1 MDPNQNTPPNY
12 RNRKPDNAFAL
23 DTTPRQFPTMESPQ
37 GGFINLLQSG
47 SPIQQTPLFQQQ
59 YQPFPAF
66 QQQQMQQQYQQFQQ
80 FQQLQQLQQQS
91 SQQQQPPSSQPPL
104 SPDFVPET
112 QPSPPPQPKKKKG
125 KKPARPTTT
134 QERVPWTKEEE
145 EKLAEAWVAA
155 SEDPI
160 VGDSQTYGSFWE
172 KVRAIFY
179 ELMESETRNADQITS
194 KWRDIRLK
202 CTEFGGIYN
211 NLLNIRKSGSN
222 DFDVFK
228 AAMDQ
233 YEKTT
238 PTRKAFPYMKP
249 WLKLKDSPKWKE
261 QTEGSS
267 QSSGSK
273 RSRNPDGTSQQ
284 SDGRT
289 HIDINDDPIDLETD
303 QPLPRPVGRNKAKKA
318 ASTSSNS
325 SVMDMF
331 GDKFDRYV
339 QLQETKAEVMTR
351 MEQKMIEAQTSFQE
365 AQETLQTK
373 TDMEILKM
381 KADDLE
387 GEDLEL
393 FQAMKESVRA
403 RRRRR
408 G

>member
-1 MDPNQNTPPNY
+1 MKNQRFGLMFLFSNGENEV
-12 RNRKPDNAFAL
+12 RVSFSSSIL
-23 DTTPRQFPTMESPQ
+23 
-37 GGFINLLQSG
+37 GFTSLIL
-47 SPIQQTPLFQQQ
+47 
-59 YQPFPAF
+59 
-66 QQQQMQQQYQQFQQ
+66 
-80 FQQLQQLQQQS
+80 
-91 SQQQQPPSSQPPL
+91 SSQPPL

-112 QPSPPPQPKKKKG
+112 QPSPPPQTKKKKG

-160 VGDSQTYGSFWE
+160 VRDSQPYGSFWE

-194 KWRDIRLK
+194 KRRDIWLK

-211 NLLNIRKSGSN
+211 NLLN
-222 DFDVFK
+222 K

-233 YEKTT
+233 FEKTT

-249 WLKLKDSPKWKE
+249 WLKLKDTPKWKE
-261 QTEGSS
+261 QTEGTS

-273 RSRNPDGTSQQ
+273 RLRNPDGTSQQ
-284 SDGRT
+284 SDDRT
-289 HIDINDDPIDLETD
+289 HIDINDDPKDLEND
-303 QPLPRPVGRNKAKKA
+303 QPLRRPVGRNKAKKA
-318 ASTSSNS
+318 VSTSSNS

-331 GDKFDRYV
+331 DDKFDRYV
-339 QLQETKAEVMTR
+339 QLQEMKAEVMTR
-351 MEQKMIEAQTSFQE
+351 MEQNMIEAQTSFQE

>member
-23 DTTPRQFPTMESPQ
+23 DTIPRQFSTMESPQ

-59 YQPFPAF
+59 YQHFPAF

-80 FQQLQQLQQQS
+80 FQQLQQFQQQS
-91 SQQQQPPSSQPPL
+91 
-104 SPDFVPET
+104 
-112 QPSPPPQPKKKKG
+112 

-134 QERVPWTKEEE
+134 QEKVPWTKEEE

-160 VGDSQTYGSFWE
+160 VGDSQPYGSFWE

-233 YEKTT
+233 FEKTT
-238 PTRKAFPYMKP
+238 PTRKTFPYMKP
-249 WLKLKDSPKWKE
+249 
-261 QTEGSS
+261 
-267 QSSGSK
+267 
-273 RSRNPDGTSQQ
+273 NPDETSQQ

-289 HIDINDDPIDLETD
+289 HIDINDDPIDLKND
-303 QPLPRPVGRNKAKKA
+303 QPLHRPVGRNKAKKRRQHLRILVLWICLA
-318 ASTSSNS
+318 INLI
-325 SVMDMF
+325 DMCNF
-331 GDKFDRYV
+331 K
-339 QLQETKAEVMTR
+339 K
-351 MEQKMIEAQTSFQE
+351 
-365 AQETLQTK
+365 
-373 TDMEILKM
+373 
-381 KADDLE
+381 
-387 GEDLEL
+387 
-393 FQAMKESVRA
+393 
-403 RRRRR
+403 RRP

>member
-37 GGFINLLQSG
+37 GGFINLFQSG

-80 FQQLQQLQQQS
+80 FQQLQQVQQQS
-91 SQQQQPPSSQPPL
+91 SQQQQPSISQPPSSQPPL

-112 QPSPPPQPKKKKG
+112 QHSPPPQPKKKKG
-125 KKPARPTTT
+125 KKTVRPTTT

-145 EKLAEAWVAA
+145 EKLVEAWVAA

-160 VGDSQTYGSFWE
+160 VGDSQPYGSFWK

-179 ELMESETRNADQITS
+179 ELMESQTRNADQITS

-202 CTEFGGIYN
+202 CTDFGGIYN

-228 AAMDQ
+228 TAMDQ
-233 YEKTT
+233 FEKTT

-249 WLKLKDSPKWKE
+249 NL
-261 QTEGSS
+261 
-267 QSSGSK
+267 
-273 RSRNPDGTSQQ
+273 DGTSQQ

-289 HIDINDDPIDLETD
+289 HIDINDDPIDLEND
-303 QPLPRPVGRNKAKKA
+303 QPLRRPVGRNKAKKA

-339 QLQETKAEVMTR
+339 QLQETKAEVMTW

-373 TDMEILKM
+373 TDMEILKI
-381 KADDLE
+381 KANDLE

>member
-47 SPIQQTPLFQQQ
+47 SPIQQTPLFQQH
-59 YQPFPAF
+59 
-66 QQQQMQQQYQQFQQ
+66 
-80 FQQLQQLQQQS
+80 
-91 SQQQQPPSSQPPL
+91 SQPPL

-125 KKPARPTTT
+125 KKLARPTTT

-160 VGDSQTYGSFWE
+160 VGDGQPYGSFWE

-233 YEKTT
+233 FEKTT

-249 WLKLKDSPKWKE
+249 WLKLKDAPKWKE

-289 HIDINDDPIDLETD
+289 HIDINDDPIDLEND
-303 QPLPRPVGRNKAKKA
+303 QPLRRPVGRNKAKKA

-373 TDMEILKM
+373 TDMKILKM

>member
-1 MDPNQNTPPNY
+1 MERFYQSTSKWFPYPTNTTFPTTISTFSGFPTTT
-12 RNRKPDNAFAL
+12 NATTIPTISTIPTTT
-23 DTTPRQFPTMESPQ
+23 TTPTTIVTTTTTTNFTSTKLTTTTFA
-37 GGFINLLQSG
+37 GFCSG
-47 SPIQQTPLFQQQ
+47 NATFTTTST
-59 YQPFPAF
+59 
-66 QQQQMQQQYQQFQQ
+66 
-80 FQQLQQLQQQS
+80 
-91 SQQQQPPSSQPPL
+91 
-104 SPDFVPET
+104 
-112 QPSPPPQPKKKKG
+112 KKEKRK
-125 KKPARPTTT
+125 KKPARPTTN

-160 VGDSQTYGSFWE
+160 VGDRQTYGSFWE
-172 KVRAIFY
+172 KVQAIFY
-179 ELMESETRNADQITS
+179 ELMESQTRNADQITS

-202 CTEFGGIYN
+202 CTDFGGIYN
-211 NLLNIRKSGSN
+211 NLLNIRKSDSN

-238 PTRKAFPYMKP
+238 PTRKAFPYMKL

-289 HIDINDDPIDLETD
+289 HIDINDNPIDLETD

-325 SVMDMF
+325 TSRNE
-331 GDKFDRYV
+331 GR
-339 QLQETKAEVMTR
+339 VMTR

-387 GEDLEL
+387 GEDLEH

-408 G
+408 GFYLM

>member
-1 MDPNQNTPPNY
+1 MDPNQNTPLNY

-91 SQQQQPPSSQPPL
+91 SQQQQPPISQPPSSQPPL

-125 KKPARPTTT
+125 KKTARPTTT
-134 QERVPWTKEEE
+134 QEKVPWTKEEE
-145 EKLAEAWVAA
+145 EN
-155 SEDPI
+155 
-160 VGDSQTYGSFWE
+160 
-172 KVRAIFY
+172 
-179 ELMESETRNADQITS
+179 ETRNADQITS

-202 CTEFGGIYN
+202 CTEFGGIYS

-233 YEKTT
+233 FEKTT
-238 PTRKAFPYMKP
+238 PTRKAFPYMKQL
-249 WLKLKDSPKWKE
+249 LKLKDAPKWKE

-273 RSRNPDGTSQQ
+273 RSRNPEGTSQQ
-284 SDGRT
+284 SDDRT
-289 HIDINDDPIDLETD
+289 HIDINDDPIDLEND
-303 QPLPRPVGRNKAKKA
+303 QPLRRPVGRNKAKKA

-331 GDKFDRYV
+331 GNKFDRYV

-373 TDMEILKM
+373 TGMEILKM

-393 FQAMKESVRA
+393 FQAMKKSVRA
-403 RRRRR
+403 RQYVTKLK
-408 G
+408 GISSKGCSLKTIHLSNYLSKQN